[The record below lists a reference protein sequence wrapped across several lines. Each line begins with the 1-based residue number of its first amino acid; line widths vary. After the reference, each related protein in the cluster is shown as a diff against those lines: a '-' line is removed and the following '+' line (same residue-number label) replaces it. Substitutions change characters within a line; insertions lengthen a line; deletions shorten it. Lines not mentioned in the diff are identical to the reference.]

1 MASADMKRHAE
12 HFLRVATEIPQCQ
25 RCGLIAVG
33 DDVATLFLDLAVEMP
48 THWHAKGTA
57 PNGVLPVERVEVLLG
72 ADYPWRCPT
81 FTLRKGFPRN
91 LHHLTPG
98 SENVCP
104 TPCLV
109 DGNQDEYFNQHG
121 LIELGIGAI
130 VNQMGVWLGRAAIGT
145 LMDPD
150 HGWEPVMRQ
159 GLPDRL
165 IIDADFAR
173 SQITDKSGSVWLAT
187 KFMKGK
193 DLAGKRSYTL
203 SAHNEFAAAVGN
215 MSAFP
220 FEAESEG
227 RYSGIT
233 ATVLIWPPN
242 GAITSAVLPE
252 TVANLDDLAQ
262 RAEAFGCGVEFAKF
276 LDRLQRRWAGKTDDA
291 TFPIAVL

>member
-1 MASADMKRHAE
+1 
-12 HFLRVATEIPQCQ
+12 
-25 RCGLIAVG
+25 
-33 DDVATLFLDLAVEMP
+33 
-48 THWHAKGTA
+48 
-57 PNGVLPVERVEVLLG
+57 
-72 ADYPWRCPT
+72 

-291 TFPIAVL
+291 TFPIAVLFGVRRPFRLIGRASTIELLLD